1 MKTRTYFFIVVLI
14 VIGASILG
22 LGLLSL
28 NQQETSDL
36 PGTERIDWTE
46 KAKEVALKDE
56 KVQELVDEKPFS
68 TPMGRVYNET
78 YVELFF
84 RIGGEYEGG
93 RLTGGK
99 IYKIAVDLDKE
110 TVKSIKEETNQTVLD
125 WVGAINV
132 TAQIHA
138 FP

>member
-36 PGTERIDWTE
+36 PRTERIDWTQ

-56 KVQELVDEKPFS
+56 EVQELVGGKPFS

-78 YVELFF
+78 YTELFF
-84 RIGGEYEGG
+84 RIGGEYEKG
-93 RLTGGK
+93 RLRGGK
-99 IYKIAVDLDKE
+99 IYKIAIDLDKE
-110 TVKSIKEETNQTVLD
+110 TVKSIKEETNNQTVLE
-125 WVGAINV
+125 WIGAINV
-132 TAQIHA
+132 YSAPA
-138 FP
+138 